1 MIKKLFITLLLI
13 SVIASNF
20 ILLSTVNKNQEITE
34 LKKRIL
40 DIENTNALIDIYSNL
55 FNELIPANAK

>member
-1 MIKKLFITLLLI
+1 MIKKLFITILLI
-13 SVIASNF
+13 TFVSVNF
-20 ILLSTVNKNQEITE
+20 ILQTTISNKRNEEE

-40 DIENTNALIDIYSNL
+40 DMRDTNGLIDIYSNL